1 MRPAKTTFADKVV
14 VPPLLCVI
22 SGPSGV
28 GKTSLCDRVVADV
41 PDAVYSRSV
50 TTRPRRPG
58 ESDGEE
64 YVFVT
69 PREFEAMQAE
79 GRLLE
84 SACVHGHHY
93 GTPRGFVME
102 QLEQQK
108 IIVLNIDV
116 QGGLQVMSSFPD
128 GVFVF
133 VLPPTREALEERLS
147 GRGSDAP
154 EAVELRLANVDREVA
169 EARRYQYVVVNDDLD
184 RCARR
189 LGSILEAERC
199 LRRRC
204 YREFQ

>member
-1 MRPAKTTFADKVV
+1 MTTFADKVV
-14 VPPLLCVI
+14 VPPLLCVL

-41 PDAVYSRSV
+41 PDAVYSKSV

-58 ESDGEE
+58 EQDGEE
-64 YVFVT
+64 YQFTT
-69 PREFEAMQAE
+69 PEEFQAMQA
-79 GRLLE
+79 GGLLLE

-102 QLEQQK
+102 QLEQRK

-116 QGGLQVMSSFPD
+116 QGGLQVMSSYPD

-133 VLPPTREALEERLS
+133 ILPPSREALMERLS
-147 GRGSDAP
+147 GRGGDAP
-154 EAVELRLANVDREVA
+154 ESVEIRLANVDREVA
-169 EARRYQYVVVNDDLD
+169 EATRYQYVVVNDDLD
-184 RCARR
+184 QCAHR
-189 LGSILEAERC
+189 LVSILEAERS

-204 YREFQ
+204 YREET